1 LLSEERRRVI
11 LNMIQHEGRVLVKE
25 LAEKLKT
32 SPITIRKDLE
42 ELHTEGLL
50 HRTHGGALLRRTG
63 VWFDPAHGE
72 KEKRHSREKLR
83 IASAAAQMVQAGQSV
98 VLDAGPT
105 STEIARALHTV
116 RDLTIITNAV
126 NIAAELAGSSADVI
140 LTGGTLRK
148 NSFSLV
154 GPLAEESLRKLSADL
169 FFLAVD
175 GFDPEFG
182 VTTPDLL
189 EAKVNRVMMEIARET
204 IVVCDSSKFGER
216 TLSLIAPTSAIRR
229 VITDSQIGKT
239 DLQALREAGITVKL
253 V

>member
-1 LLSEERRRVI
+1 
-11 LNMIQHEGRVLVKE
+11 MIQLDGRVLVKE
-25 LAEKLKT
+25 LAEKLQT

-42 ELHTEGLL
+42 ELHAEGLL

-63 VWFDPAHGE
+63 VWFDPARGE
-72 KEKRHSREKLR
+72 KEKRHSHSKEKLR
-83 IASAAAQMVQAGQSV
+83 IANAAAQMVQPGQSV

-105 STEIARALHTV
+105 ATEIARALHTV

-140 LTGGTLRK
+140 LTGGTQRK

-154 GPLAEESLRKLSADL
+154 GPLAEESLRKLSADI
-169 FFLAVD
+169 FFLAAE

-204 IVVCDSSKFGER
+204 IVVCESAKFGER
-216 TLSLIAPTSAIRR
+216 SLSLIAPTSAIRR
-229 VITDSQIGKT
+229 VITDSQVSKT
-239 DLQALREAGITVKL
+239 DLQALREAGITVKQ